1 MVQRRCYHLVA
12 GGETLEGIARR
23 YGVVSVMDIRRWN
36 RGLFPVGEARA
47 AMPGDRLLLFCSSS
61 SSRGPVEAAEEKG
74 DGVGKTA
81 TKQQG
86 GKRRGGGGGG
96 SSRSAPIAIAAAG
109 GCNSGD
115 SRSSSGA
122 TPSPE

>member
-1 MVQRRCYHLVA
+1 MQRRCYHLVA

-23 YGVVSVMDIRRWN
+23 YGLASVMDIRRWN
-36 RGLFPVGEARA
+36 RGLFPVGEARP

-61 SSRGPVEAAEEKG
+61 SSRGPVEAEEEKW

-81 TKQQG
+81 TKEHG
-86 GKRRGGGGGG
+86 GKRRGGGCGG
-96 SSRSAPIAIAAAG
+96 SNRSAPIAIAAAAG
-109 GCNSGD
+109 GCNSGG